1 MSKASKGKLR
11 LGYKRLALRVK
22 HAEGA
27 TQRHASRFILRR
39 IENVRLVMTEIM
51 IWLAAI
57 ALLIAG
63 LSIQYSWNSQGSKKD
78 GAKSGGV
85 YVEGV
90 IGNISTLNPLLAASE
105 PEQAVSRLLFSSLY
119 NYDVTGGALHTDLA
133 ESMTVKDDK
142 VYTIKLRNAVWH
154 DGKKLTAEDVVYTIN
169 LIKNPQVRSPLRVN
183 WLDISARAIDDST
196 VEFMLPAVYA
206 GFSHALTFPVIPKH
220 ILQSVSPSSM
230 READFS
236 SNPVGSGPFAVK
248 RVQTS
253 ESTSSTD
260 VVRMEPNT
268 KYYGAVST
276 LSRLELRAYG
286 NESLLVKAVNS
297 GEVSAASGLSLS
309 AADNIKSKQ
318 YSTKH
323 WLLNKGVY
331 LLMNNRSQ
339 TLQDAR
345 VRQALRYATDT
356 SSIRATVGDNVARL
370 DTPILQSQ
378 IAQKLPA
385 APDYSLDKAKALL
398 KEAGWTYNQGQW
410 KGKDGRPLA
419 VAVTTSSGRDEYK
432 KIVDA
437 LKQQWSKLGVDVQ
450 LREIDTSSTTTSFVQ
465 SVLQPRDYDALLYEL
480 ELGADPDV
488 FAYWHSSQA
497 SASGYN
503 FANYSNRTVDN
514 DLVGGRSRT
523 NSALRAAKYI
533 QFVNQW
539 LNDAPAI
546 GLYQSVGSY
555 VLNNGA
561 SIVEPRGSLNT
572 MNDRYA
578 DVTTWS
584 TGKAS
589 VYKTP

>member
-63 LSIQYSWNSQGSKKD
+63 LGIQYSWNSQGSKKD

-119 NYDVTGGALHTDLA
+119 NYDVTGALHTDLA

-220 ILQSVSPSSM
+220 ILQTVSPSSM

-385 APDYSLDKAKALL
+385 APDYNLDKAKALL

-561 SIVEPRGSLNT
+561 SIAEPRGSLNT

-584 TGKAS
+584 TGRAS

>member
-63 LSIQYSWNSQGSKKD
+63 LGIQYSWNSQGSKKD

-119 NYDVTGGALHTDLA
+119 NYDVTGALHTDLA

-236 SNPVGSGPFAVK
+236 SNPVGSGPFAVR

-356 SSIRATVGDNVARL
+356 SSIRTTVGDNVARL

-378 IAQKLPA
+378 IGQKLPA
-385 APDYSLDKAKALL
+385 APDYNLDKAKALL

>member
-63 LSIQYSWNSQGSKKD
+63 LGIQYSWNSQGSKKD

-119 NYDVTGGALHTDLA
+119 NYDVTGALHTDLA

-142 VYTIKLRNAVWH
+142 VYTIKLRNAAWH

-345 VRQALRYATDT
+345 VRRALRYATDT

-385 APDYSLDKAKALL
+385 APDYNLDKAKALL

-584 TGKAS
+584 TGRAS

>member
-63 LSIQYSWNSQGSKKD
+63 LGIQYSWNSQGSKKD

-119 NYDVTGGALHTDLA
+119 NYDVTGALHTDLA

-345 VRQALRYATDT
+345 VRRALRYATDT

-385 APDYSLDKAKALL
+385 VPDYSLDKAKALL

-584 TGKAS
+584 TGRAS

>member
-63 LSIQYSWNSQGSKKD
+63 LGIQYSWNSQGSKKD

-119 NYDVTGGALHTDLA
+119 NYDVTGALHTDLA

-220 ILQSVSPSSM
+220 ILQTVSPSSM

-385 APDYSLDKAKALL
+385 APDYNLDKAKALL

-432 KIVDA
+432 KIVDV

>member
-63 LSIQYSWNSQGSKKD
+63 LGIQYSWNSQGSKKD

-119 NYDVTGGALHTDLA
+119 NYDVTGALHTDLT

-345 VRQALRYATDT
+345 VRRALRYATDT

-385 APDYSLDKAKALL
+385 APDHNLDKAKALL

-584 TGKAS
+584 TGRAS

>member
-63 LSIQYSWNSQGSKKD
+63 LGIQYSWNSQGSKKD

-119 NYDVTGGALHTDLA
+119 NYDVTGALHTDLA

-323 WLLNKGVY
+323 WLFNKGVY

-378 IAQKLPA
+378 IAQKLPV
-385 APDYSLDKAKALL
+385 APDYNLDKAKALL

>member
-63 LSIQYSWNSQGSKKD
+63 LGIQYSWNSQGSKKD

-85 YVEGV
+85 YVEGM

-119 NYDVTGGALHTDLA
+119 NYDVTGALHTDLA

-345 VRQALRYATDT
+345 VRRALRYATDT

-378 IAQKLPA
+378 IAQRLPA
-385 APDYSLDKAKALL
+385 APDYNLDKAKALL

-584 TGKAS
+584 TGRAS

>member
-63 LSIQYSWNSQGSKKD
+63 LGIQYSWNSQGSKKD

-119 NYDVTGGALHTDLA
+119 NYDVTGALHTDLA

-142 VYTIKLRNAVWH
+142 VYTIKLRNAAWH

-220 ILQSVSPSSM
+220 ILQTVSPSSM

-385 APDYSLDKAKALL
+385 APDYNLDKAKALL

-432 KIVDA
+432 KIVDV

>member
-1 MSKASKGKLR
+1 MSKVSKGKLR
-11 LGYKRLALRVK
+11 LGYKLLALRVK

-63 LSIQYSWNSQGSKKD
+63 LGIQYSWNSQGSKKD

-105 PEQAVSRLLFSSLY
+105 PEQAASRLLFSSLY
-119 NYDVTGGALHTDLA
+119 NYDVTGALHTDLA

-220 ILQSVSPSSM
+220 ILQTVSPSSM

-378 IAQKLPA
+378 IAQRLPV
-385 APDYSLDKAKALL
+385 APDYNLDKAKALL

>member
-63 LSIQYSWNSQGSKKD
+63 LGIQYSWNSQGSKKD

-119 NYDVTGGALHTDLA
+119 NYDVTGALHTDLT

-385 APDYSLDKAKALL
+385 APDYNLDKAKALL

-410 KGKDGRPLA
+410 KGKDGRPLT

>member
-63 LSIQYSWNSQGSKKD
+63 LGIQYSWNSQGSKKD

-119 NYDVTGGALHTDLA
+119 NYDVTGALHTDLA

-339 TLQDAR
+339 ILQDAR

-378 IAQKLPA
+378 ITQKLPA
-385 APDYSLDKAKALL
+385 APDYNLDKAKALL

>member
-1 MSKASKGKLR
+1 MSKAGKGKLK

-63 LSIQYSWNSQGSKKD
+63 LGIQYSWNSQGSKKD

-119 NYDVTGGALHTDLA
+119 NYDVTGALHTDLA
-133 ESMTVKDDK
+133 ESMAVKDDK

-385 APDYSLDKAKALL
+385 APDYNLDKAKALL

-410 KGKDGRPLA
+410 KGKDGRPLT

>member
-63 LSIQYSWNSQGSKKD
+63 LGIQYSWNSQGSKKD

-119 NYDVTGGALHTDLA
+119 NYDVTGALHTDLA

-236 SNPVGSGPFAVK
+236 GNPVGSGPFAVK

-309 AADNIKSKQ
+309 AAANIKSKQ

-385 APDYSLDKAKALL
+385 ARDYNLDKAKALL

>member
-63 LSIQYSWNSQGSKKD
+63 LGIQYSWNSQGSKKD

-119 NYDVTGGALHTDLA
+119 NYDVTGALHTDLA

-339 TLQDAR
+339 TLQDVR
-345 VRQALRYATDT
+345 VRRALRYATDT

-561 SIVEPRGSLNT
+561 SIAEPRGSLNT

>member
-63 LSIQYSWNSQGSKKD
+63 LGIQYSWNSQGSKKD

-119 NYDVTGGALHTDLA
+119 NYDVTGALHTDLA
-133 ESMTVKDDK
+133 ESMTVKYDK
-142 VYTIKLRNAVWH
+142 VYTIKLRNAAWH

-345 VRQALRYATDT
+345 VRRALRYATDT

-385 APDYSLDKAKALL
+385 APDYNLDKAKALL

-437 LKQQWSKLGVDVQ
+437 LKQQWSRLGVDVQ

>member
-63 LSIQYSWNSQGSKKD
+63 LGIQYSWNSQGSKKD

-119 NYDVTGGALHTDLA
+119 NYDVTGALHTDLA

-339 TLQDAR
+339 ALQDAR

-385 APDYSLDKAKALL
+385 APDYNLDKAKALL

-410 KGKDGRPLA
+410 KGKDARPLA

>member
-63 LSIQYSWNSQGSKKD
+63 LGIQYSWNSQGSKKD

-119 NYDVTGGALHTDLA
+119 NYDVTGALHTDLA

-385 APDYSLDKAKALL
+385 APDYNLDKAKALL

-523 NSALRAAKYI
+523 DLALRSAKYI

>member
-63 LSIQYSWNSQGSKKD
+63 LGIQYSWNSQGSKKD

-119 NYDVTGGALHTDLA
+119 NYDVTGALHTDLA

-220 ILQSVSPSSM
+220 ILQTVSPSSM

-385 APDYSLDKAKALL
+385 APDYNLDKAKALL

-450 LREIDTSSTTTSFVQ
+450 LREIDTNSTTTSFVQ

-584 TGKAS
+584 TGRAS

>member
-63 LSIQYSWNSQGSKKD
+63 LGIQYSWNSQGSKKD

-119 NYDVTGGALHTDLA
+119 NYDVTGALHTDLA

-154 DGKKLTAEDVVYTIN
+154 DGKNLTAEDVVYTIN

-385 APDYSLDKAKALL
+385 APDYNLDKAKALL

-584 TGKAS
+584 TGRAS

>member
-63 LSIQYSWNSQGSKKD
+63 LGIQYSWNSQGSKKD

-119 NYDVTGGALHTDLA
+119 NYDVTGALHTDLA

-142 VYTIKLRNAVWH
+142 AYTIKLRNAVWH

-432 KIVDA
+432 KIVDV

-584 TGKAS
+584 TGRAS

>member
-63 LSIQYSWNSQGSKKD
+63 LGIQYSWNSQGSKKD

-85 YVEGV
+85 YVEGA

-119 NYDVTGGALHTDLA
+119 NYDVTGALHTDLV
-133 ESMTVKDDK
+133 ESMAVKDDK

-339 TLQDAR
+339 TLQDVR
-345 VRQALRYATDT
+345 VRRALRYATDT

-561 SIVEPRGSLNT
+561 SIAEPRGSLNT

>member
-63 LSIQYSWNSQGSKKD
+63 LGIQYSWNSQGSKKD

-119 NYDVTGGALHTDLA
+119 NYDVTGALHTDLA

-154 DGKKLTAEDVVYTIN
+154 DGKKLTAEDVIYTIN

-385 APDYSLDKAKALL
+385 APDYNLDKAKALL

-432 KIVDA
+432 KIVDV

-523 NSALRAAKYI
+523 NSALRAAKYV

>member
-63 LSIQYSWNSQGSKKD
+63 LGIQYSWNSQGSKKD

-119 NYDVTGGALHTDLA
+119 NYDVTGALHTDLA

-220 ILQSVSPSSM
+220 ILQTVSPSSM

-345 VRQALRYATDT
+345 VRRALRYATDT

-385 APDYSLDKAKALL
+385 APDYNLDKAKALL

-432 KIVDA
+432 KIVDT
-437 LKQQWSKLGVDVQ
+437 LKQQWSRLGVDVQ

-584 TGKAS
+584 TGRAS

>member
-63 LSIQYSWNSQGSKKD
+63 LGIQYSWNSQGSKKD

-119 NYDVTGGALHTDLA
+119 NYDVTGALHTDLA
-133 ESMTVKDDK
+133 ESMAVKDDK

-345 VRQALRYATDT
+345 VRRALRYATDT

-378 IAQKLPA
+378 IAQKLSA
-385 APDYSLDKAKALL
+385 APDYNLDKAKALL

>member
-63 LSIQYSWNSQGSKKD
+63 LGIQYSWNSQGSKKD

-119 NYDVTGGALHTDLA
+119 RYDVTGALHTDLA

-276 LSRLELRAYG
+276 LSRLELRSYG

-345 VRQALRYATDT
+345 VRRALRYATDT

-385 APDYSLDKAKALL
+385 APDYNLDKAKALL

-584 TGKAS
+584 TGRAS

>member
-63 LSIQYSWNSQGSKKD
+63 LGIQYSWNSQGSKKD

-119 NYDVTGGALHTDLA
+119 NYDVTGALHTDLA

-385 APDYSLDKAKALL
+385 APDYNLDKAKALL
-398 KEAGWTYNQGQW
+398 KEASWTYNQGQW

>member
-63 LSIQYSWNSQGSKKD
+63 LGIQYSWNSQGSKKD

-119 NYDVTGGALHTDLA
+119 NYDVTGALHTDLA

-220 ILQSVSPSSM
+220 ILQTVSPSSM

-378 IAQKLPA
+378 IAQKLPV
-385 APDYSLDKAKALL
+385 APDYNLDKAKALL

>member
-1 MSKASKGKLR
+1 MSKAGKGKLK

-63 LSIQYSWNSQGSKKD
+63 LGIQYSWNSQGSKKD

-105 PEQAVSRLLFSSLY
+105 PEQAAARLLFSSLY
-119 NYDVTGGALHTDLA
+119 NYDVTGALHTDLA

-378 IAQKLPA
+378 IAQKLPV
-385 APDYSLDKAKALL
+385 APDYNLDKAKALL

>member
-63 LSIQYSWNSQGSKKD
+63 LGIQYSWNSQGSKKD

-119 NYDVTGGALHTDLA
+119 NYDVTGALHTDLA

-220 ILQSVSPSSM
+220 ILQTVSPSSM

-286 NESLLVKAVNS
+286 NESLLVKAANS

-378 IAQKLPA
+378 IAQKLPV
-385 APDYSLDKAKALL
+385 APDYNLDKAKALL

>member
-63 LSIQYSWNSQGSKKD
+63 LGIQYSWNSQGSKKD

-119 NYDVTGGALHTDLA
+119 NYDVTGALHTDLA

-220 ILQSVSPSSM
+220 ILQTVSPSSM

-378 IAQKLPA
+378 IAQRLPA
-385 APDYSLDKAKALL
+385 APDYNLDKAKALL

-584 TGKAS
+584 TGRAS

>member
-63 LSIQYSWNSQGSKKD
+63 LGIQYSWNSQGSKKD

-119 NYDVTGGALHTDLA
+119 NYDVTGALHTDLA

-561 SIVEPRGSLNT
+561 SIVEPRGSLNI

-584 TGKAS
+584 TGRAS

>member
-63 LSIQYSWNSQGSKKD
+63 LGIQYSWNSQGSKKD

-105 PEQAVSRLLFSSLY
+105 PEQAASRLLFSSLY
-119 NYDVTGGALHTDLA
+119 NYDVTGALHTDLA

-345 VRQALRYATDT
+345 ARQALRYATDT

-385 APDYSLDKAKALL
+385 APDYNLDKAKALL

>member
-63 LSIQYSWNSQGSKKD
+63 LGIQYSWNSQGSKKD

-90 IGNISTLNPLLAASE
+90 IGDISTLNPLLAASE

-119 NYDVTGGALHTDLA
+119 NYDVTGALHTDLA

-220 ILQSVSPSSM
+220 ILQAVSPSSM

-385 APDYSLDKAKALL
+385 APDYNLDKAKALL
-398 KEAGWTYNQGQW
+398 KEAGWTYSQGQW

>member
-63 LSIQYSWNSQGSKKD
+63 LGIQYSWNSQGSKKD

-119 NYDVTGGALHTDLA
+119 NYDVTGALHTDLA

-385 APDYSLDKAKALL
+385 APDYNLDKAKALL

-450 LREIDTSSTTTSFVQ
+450 LREIDTNSTTTSFVQ

-584 TGKAS
+584 TGRAS

>member
-22 HAEGA
+22 HAEGT

-63 LSIQYSWNSQGSKKD
+63 LGIQYSWNSQGSKKD

-119 NYDVTGGALHTDLA
+119 NYDVTGALHTDLA
-133 ESMTVKDDK
+133 ESMAVKDDK
-142 VYTIKLRNAVWH
+142 VYKIKLRNAVWH

-220 ILQSVSPSSM
+220 ILQTVSPSSM

-385 APDYSLDKAKALL
+385 APDYNLDKAKALL

-432 KIVDA
+432 KIVDV

-561 SIVEPRGSLNT
+561 SIAEPRGSLNT

-584 TGKAS
+584 TGRAS

>member
-63 LSIQYSWNSQGSKKD
+63 LGIQYSWNSQGSKKD

-119 NYDVTGGALHTDLA
+119 NYDVTGALHTDLA

-345 VRQALRYATDT
+345 ARQALRYATDT

-385 APDYSLDKAKALL
+385 APDYNLDKAKALL

-561 SIVEPRGSLNT
+561 SIIEPRGSLNT

>member
-63 LSIQYSWNSQGSKKD
+63 LGIQYSWNSQGSKKD

-119 NYDVTGGALHTDLA
+119 NYDVTGALHTDLA

-220 ILQSVSPSSM
+220 ILQTVSPSSM

-236 SNPVGSGPFAVK
+236 NNPVGSGPFAVK

-276 LSRLELRAYG
+276 LSRLELRTYG

-345 VRQALRYATDT
+345 VRRALRYATDT

-378 IAQKLPA
+378 IAQRLPA
-385 APDYSLDKAKALL
+385 APDYNLDKAKALL

-584 TGKAS
+584 TGRAS

>member
-63 LSIQYSWNSQGSKKD
+63 LGIQYSWNSQGSKKD

-90 IGNISTLNPLLAASE
+90 IGDISTLNPLLAASE

-119 NYDVTGGALHTDLA
+119 NYDVTGALHTDLA

-345 VRQALRYATDT
+345 VRRALRYATNT
-356 SSIRATVGDNVARL
+356 SSIRVTVGDNVARL

-432 KIVDA
+432 KIVDV

-584 TGKAS
+584 TGRAS

>member
-63 LSIQYSWNSQGSKKD
+63 LGIQYSWNSQGSKKD

-119 NYDVTGGALHTDLA
+119 NYDVTGALHTDLA

-220 ILQSVSPSSM
+220 ILQTVSPSSM

-286 NESLLVKAVNS
+286 SESLLVKAVNS

-385 APDYSLDKAKALL
+385 APDYNLDKAKALL

-432 KIVDA
+432 KIVDV

-561 SIVEPRGSLNT
+561 SIIEPRGSLNT

-578 DVTTWS
+578 DVTMWS